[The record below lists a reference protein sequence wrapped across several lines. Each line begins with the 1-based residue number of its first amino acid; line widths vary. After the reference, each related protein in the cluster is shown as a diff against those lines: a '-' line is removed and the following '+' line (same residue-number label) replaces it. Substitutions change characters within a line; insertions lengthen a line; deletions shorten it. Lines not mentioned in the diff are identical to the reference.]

1 MHWKKITGFC
11 LALLTSGVLRA
22 QINADVL
29 NYIQTYHDLAI
40 TEMQRGGVPASIIL
54 AQGIHETL
62 AGTSDLVRAS
72 NNHFGIKCKDTWTGQ
87 VVYHDDDARAEC
99 FRSYPTAA
107 DSYRDHSDFLRNS
120 PRYAALFKLDPKDY
134 EGWAYG
140 LRKAG
145 YATNI
150 RYSQILIKLIKDY
163 HLDQY
168 TQEALEKPMT
178 DSVKTAIAVIEPK
191 PTPATQYP
199 EGTFTINE
207 TKAVFVREGTSLL
220 SICEQYDIALGR
232 LIEFNELDDK
242 NILTRDQLIFLQ
254 RKRKTGVNA
263 VHVVQQG
270 ETIYSICQQEAV
282 RYESV
287 LELNHLQKGEEPAA
301 GEKVYLQ
308 SPAASRPLLLKD
320 QPVSAGNPSI
330 PSSF

>member
-11 LALLTSGVLRA
+11 VTLLTSGMLRA
-22 QINADVL
+22 QTNADVL
-29 NYIQTYHDLAI
+29 AYIQTYHELAI

-62 AGTSDLVRAS
+62 AGTSDLVKAS

-99 FRSYPTAA
+99 FRSYPSAA

-120 PRYAALFKLDPKDY
+120 PRYASLFRLDPKDY

-168 TQEALEKPMT
+168 TQAAMEKPVA
-178 DSVKTAIAVIEPK
+178 DSVRTSIAVIEPK
-191 PTPATQYP
+191 PAPVAQYP
-199 EGTFTINE
+199 EGIFTINE
-207 TKAVFVREGTSLL
+207 TKAVFIKEGTSLL
-220 SICEQYDIALGR
+220 SVCEQYDIALGR

-254 RKRKTGVNA
+254 RKRRTGVNP
-263 VHVVQQG
+263 VHIVQAG
-270 ETIYSICQQEAV
+270 ETIYTICQQEAV

-308 SPAASRPLLLKD
+308 APAASRPLLLKD